1 MSAARAA
8 GKGVGAQ
15 VITEPLG
22 GSPLSRAMQQR
33 SLTPTLHPWSPET
46 KEEWAAHVTRARR
59 RAATDWYARIES
71 AIDPRGPA
79 ATRVARVVAERGV
92 LVTTGQQAALFG
104 GPLYTIAKA
113 LTALTLADAI
123 EAQLGVPAAPLF
135 WAATDDADWVE
146 ARAAHVADG
155 DGLHELALAAP
166 PPAGTIMAHV
176 KLPRHEMR
184 ALTAGLKR
192 SCGSATDPR
201 YLALASAAFS
211 AGTLGGAYVSFL
223 RELLQPLGIAVFD
236 SSHDAY
242 RQAARPMLLG
252 ALASAEAIARA
263 LAEQAAE
270 IRRAGF
276 EPQVQD
282 ERGLSL
288 VFEIVAGTKRRLAI
302 DEAKR
307 AGDRTT
313 ALAPNVLL
321 RPLVEREL
329 MPTVTYVGGPGE
341 IAYFTQTNA
350 VARSLDCDPLVV
362 APRWSGTVI
371 EPFAARA
378 LRRLGVEWRDV
389 KDLHTLERRLAA
401 AALPRDVA
409 AAWKRLR
416 EQLHASMRDVADAVG
431 RHDLL
436 EPPVLEGLERGIE
449 HRLSRGERRLLAAVK
464 RREERTRRDLGAVSA
479 ALFPLGG
486 RQERV
491 LNYVPMLC
499 REGETLMQQLRSA
512 AAEHAASVLR
522 AAPAEAVAAL

>member
-8 GKGVGAQ
+8 RGEAR

-22 GSPLSRAMQQR
+22 GSPLSRAVQQG
-33 SLTPTLHPWSPET
+33 SLAPALQPWSPAT
-46 KEEWAAHVTRARR
+46 REEWTAHVTRARR
-59 RAATDWYARIES
+59 RASADWYARIES
-71 AIDPRGPA
+71 AIDARGPA
-79 ATRVARVVAERGV
+79 ATRLARVVAERGV

-113 LTALTLADAI
+113 LTALALADAI

-135 WAATDDADWVE
+135 WAATDDADWLE

-155 DGLHELALAAP
+155 DGLHQLALGAP
-166 PPAGTIMAHV
+166 PRAGTIMANV
-176 KLPRHEMR
+176 KLARGEMR
-184 ALTAGLKR
+184 ALIAALRR
-192 SCGSATDPR
+192 SCGSASDPR
-201 YLALASAAFS
+201 YLALTSAAFS

-223 RELLQPLGIAVFD
+223 RELLQPLGIPVFD

-242 RQAARPMLLG
+242 REAARPMLLG
-252 ALASAEAIARA
+252 ALERAEDIARA
-263 LAEQAAE
+263 LAERAAE

-288 VFEIVAGTKRRLAI
+288 VFQIVDGSKRRLAI

-307 AGDRTT
+307 AADSTG

-371 EPFAARA
+371 EPFAERA
-378 LRRLGVEWRDV
+378 LSRLGVEWQDV
-389 KDLHTLERRLAA
+389 KDLHALERRLAT

-416 EQLHASMRDVADAVG
+416 ERLHTSMRELADAVG
-431 RHDLL
+431 RHGLL
-436 EPPVLEGLERGIE
+436 EVPVLEGLERGIE
-449 HRLSRGERRLLAAVK
+449 HRLARGERRLLAAVK
-464 RREERTRRDLGAVSA
+464 RRDARTRRDLAAASA
-479 ALFPLGG
+479 ALFPLGA

-491 LNYVPMLC
+491 LNYVPMFC
-499 REGETLMQQLRSA
+499 REGETLMQRLRSA
-512 AAEHAASVLR
+512 AAEHASALLR
-522 AAPAEAVAAL
+522 AAPSEAVAAL